1 MLGYR
6 LEAVELKN
14 NLSLPQSK
22 LMLPLSSHLGKSDIR
37 LLADPTVQTTTS
49 ILWCFPSLK
58 QLLLKTT
65 AQYKSEH
72 ESTSGCD
79 LQPDRKTKSDTVVLH
94 SSILH

>member
-58 QLLLKTT
+58 QRQSKRLLSIKASMNQPLDV
-65 AQYKSEH
+65 
-72 ESTSGCD
+72 TSN
-79 LQPDRKTKSDTVVLH
+79 LTEKQNQTL
-94 SSILH
+94 